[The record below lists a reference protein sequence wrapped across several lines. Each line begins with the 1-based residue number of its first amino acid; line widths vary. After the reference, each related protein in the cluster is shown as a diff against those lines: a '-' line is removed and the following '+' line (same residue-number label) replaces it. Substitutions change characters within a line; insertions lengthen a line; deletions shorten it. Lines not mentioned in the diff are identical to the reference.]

1 MNRITTIDP
10 LTATGPTAQLF
21 AGVKA
26 KLGVV
31 PNLMRTFAHSPA
43 VLEAYLGFSGKLGQ
57 GVLPAA
63 VREQLALV
71 IGETNECEYCLSA
84 HTLLGK
90 GAGLSPDAILA
101 ARRAEAADPK
111 VAAILQFARAVVA
124 ARGQVSDDQLTAVR
138 AAGATDAE
146 IVEVVAHVAV
156 NVLTNYMN
164 NVARTVVDFPRA
176 QPLGAAV
183 AAS

>member
-21 AGVKA
+21 AGIKA

-43 VLEAYLGFSGKLGQ
+43 ALEAYLGFSGTLAK

-63 VREQLALV
+63 VREQLALTV
-71 IGETNECEYCLSA
+71 GQANECEYCLSA

-90 GAGLSPDAILA
+90 GAGLNPDAILA
-101 ARRAEAADPK
+101 ARRAEAADAK
-111 VAAILQFARAVVA
+111 VAALLQFARAVVD
-124 ARGQVSDDQLTAVR
+124 ARGQVSDDQVAAVR

-146 IVEVVAHVAV
+146 IVEVVAHVAA
-156 NVLTNYMN
+156 NILTNYMN
-164 NVARTVVDFPRA
+164 LVARTVVDFPRA
-176 QPLGAAV
+176 QPLPAAAV
-183 AAS
+183 